1 MRIGCAWLVLSI
13 LLFLEL
19 ALAANILAIFPYR
32 FPSPF
37 QLINPLMRALSQRGH
52 KVTMVTPVNFPPDI
66 EGVRHIRV
74 PLLDI
79 QTTEVIESDQLKEYF
94 SSKWSESF
102 LTSRA
107 LYNISYAILS
117 DNGVQQLLRNRSE
130 QFDIITLETVHM
142 DALFGLAGFYNAP
155 IMGMSTLSINWA
167 VDYMAGNPSPSVYEP
182 ISPAGYSWDRSPL
195 SRWYNWFYITE
206 EQLIEQ
212 LIYRPG
218 QLQLLK
224 QFFGYPP
231 EKLNELR
238 ARFSV
243 ILMNNHFSMG
253 RVRANVPNI
262 IEVAGL
268 HLSEPPEPCDEQLQ
282 RFLDE
287 AEHGVIYF
295 SMGNE
300 IMVRFLPETMQ
311 HTLLQTFSQLKQRIV
326 WKREV
331 EASDNRSDNIY
342 IIHQSP
348 QRQVLSHPNV
358 KLFITNGGLLST
370 IEAVNSGVPM
380 LGLPVFFDQFG
391 NMKRMQYVGVA
402 ETLDINTLTVETLST
417 TIRALLEEPRYVRK
431 AKELSQC
438 FKDRP
443 MNPLETAVWWT
454 EYALR
459 HKDVSHMRM
468 NIEEVPFMRYYSLDN
483 LLMLSLRF
491 GLIAVFVIFLGIR
504 LVKIYQARQRLVHL

>member
-1 MRIGCAWLVLSI
+1 MRLGSAWLALSLLLI
-13 LLFLEL
+13 LES

-37 QLINPLMRALSQRGH
+37 KLVNPLMRALTQRGH
-52 KVTMVTPVNFPPDI
+52 KVTMITPVNMPSDI

-74 PLLDI
+74 PMLDFQTQELIDSDLLM
-79 QTTEVIESDQLKEYF
+79 EFL
-94 SSKWSESF
+94 SSKWSESY
-102 LTSRA
+102 LTSKA

-117 DNGVQQLLRNRSE
+117 DTGVQQMLRNSSE

-155 IMGMSTLSINWA
+155 IMGISAVSINWA
-167 VDYMAGNPSPSVYEP
+167 VDYLAGNPSPSVYEP
-182 ISPAGYSWDRSPL
+182 ISPAGYSWDNSLL
-195 SRWYNWFYITE
+195 SRWYNWIYITE
-206 EQLIEQ
+206 EQLVEH

-218 QLQLLK
+218 QLRLLK

-231 EKLNELR
+231 EKLNDLR

-268 HLSEPPEPCDEQLQ
+268 HLSELPEPCDEELQ

-295 SMGNE
+295 SMGKE
-300 IMVRFLPETMQ
+300 ILVRFLPETMQ
-311 HTLLQTFSQLKQRIV
+311 QLLVQTFSKLKQRIV

-331 EASDNRSDNIY
+331 ETSGNRSHNIY
-342 IIHQSP
+342 TIHKPP
-348 QRQVLSHPNV
+348 QRQVLGHPNV

-370 IEAVNSGVPM
+370 IEAVHSAVPM

-391 NMKRMQYVGVA
+391 NMRRMQMVGIA
-402 ETLDINTLTVETLST
+402 ESLDINTLTVDSLTT
-417 TIRALLEEPRYVRK
+417 TIRALIEDPRYARK

-443 MNPLETAVWWT
+443 MSPLDTAVWWT

-459 HKDVSHMRM
+459 HKHASHMRM
-468 NIEEVPFMRYYSLDN
+468 NIEEVSFMRYYSLDN
-483 LLMLSLRF
+483 MLMLGLRF
-491 GLIAVFVIFLGIR
+491 GFIAVFVIFLGFR
-504 LVKIYQARQRLVHL
+504 LVKINQGRQRLIHY